1 MHDTSSVRSAPPEDS
16 RSLKR
21 VGVAVAVAAVAAVAW
36 GIHARHHSDQTL
48 ADWTKAQSVPT
59 VSVVKPQA
67 EGAADALVLPG
78 NVQALNS
85 APIYARTNGYVS
97 KWFVDI
103 GMPVKAGQL
112 LALIDAPE
120 VDQQLAQARADLE
133 TAHAN
138 ENLAKT
144 TATRWSTLLAKDA
157 VSKQEADE
165 KQGDL
170 AAKAALSNAE
180 TANVRRLVALQG
192 FTRIVA
198 PFSGV
203 ITSRST
209 QIGQLVTAGTAASQP
224 LFTVSDVSRV
234 RIYVRVP
241 QSSSGQIKPGLHTT
255 LTLPEFPGRS
265 FDAVLVRTAE
275 AVDLQS
281 GTELIELQ
289 AANADGALK
298 PGAYAQVRFP
308 VTGMANAVTIPASA
322 VLYRSDGTLVG
333 VVDAQGRVKLHP
345 IRIGRDSGDKL
356 EIVSGLTATD
366 QVIDSPP
373 DAIQNGDQVQIA
385 KDAPADAKH

>member
-21 VGVAVAVAAVAAVAW
+21 VGVAAAVVAIAAVAW
-36 GIHARHHSDQTL
+36 GIHARHHSDAEL

-59 VSVVKPQA
+59 VAVVKPQSEA
-67 EGAADALVLPG
+67 GTGALVLPG

-85 APIYARTNGYVS
+85 APIYARTNGYVR

-103 GMPVKAGQL
+103 GSPVKPGQL

-120 VDQQLAQARADLE
+120 VDQQLAQARADLQ

-138 ENLAKT
+138 EALART

-170 AAKAALSNAE
+170 AAKAALSNAQM
-180 TANVRRLVALQG
+180 ANVRRLVALQG
-192 FTRIVA
+192 FTRIEA
-198 PFSGV
+198 PFAGV
-203 ITSRST
+203 VTSRST

-241 QSSSGQIKPGLHTT
+241 QSSSGQIKPGLHVT
-255 LTLPEFPGRS
+255 LTLPEFPGRN
-265 FDAVLVRTAE
+265 FDAVLTRAAE
-275 AVDLQS
+275 AVDQQS
-281 GTELIELQ
+281 GTELVELQ
-289 AANADGALK
+289 AANPDGALK

-308 VTGMANAVTIPASA
+308 ISGTANAVTLPASA
-322 VLYRSDGTLVG
+322 VIYRSDGTLAA
-333 VVDAQGRVKLHP
+333 VVDAQGRVKLHQV
-345 IRIGRDSGDKL
+345 RIGRDSGDKL
-356 EIVSGLTATD
+356 EIVAGLTAAD

-373 DAIQNGDQVQIA
+373 DAIQNGDRVQIA

>member
-1 MHDTSSVRSAPPEDS
+1 MHDTSSVRSASPEDS

-21 VGVAVAVAAVAAVAW
+21 VGVAVAVVAVAAVAW
-36 GIHARHHSDQTL
+36 GIHARHHSDQML

-59 VSVVKPQA
+59 VSVVRPQS

-103 GMPVKAGQL
+103 GTRVKAGQL

-144 TATRWSTLLAKDA
+144 TATRWWTLLAKDA

-165 KQGDL
+165 KQGDF

-180 TANVRRLVALQG
+180 RANVRRLVALQG

-241 QSSSGQIKPGLHTT
+241 QSSSGQIKPGLKTT
-255 LTLPEFPGRS
+255 LTLPEFPGRR
-265 FDAVLVRTAE
+265 FEAVLARTAE

-308 VTGMANAVTIPASA
+308 VTGMANAVTVPASA
-322 VLYRSDGTLVG
+322 ALYRSDGTLAA

-356 EIVSGLTATD
+356 EIVSGLTAND
-366 QVIDSPP
+366 QVIDNPP